1 MTFEGL
7 DALPRENLFEQ
18 FCEMYR
24 KHPETKIIIF
34 GAGNQGILTA
44 LELQEQ
50 HIAPYAFC
58 DNDAGKR
65 GTKIKGIP
73 VIGVTD
79 LAALPGEIAVV
90 NNDSYRR
97 EKKAQLISAEIA
109 AERIFSFDVLNP
121 LFKKMTRSYIEAH
134 TNEFRGVY
142 DWLADEDSRRTL
154 LNYLAG
160 VYTADLAYYEEIA
173 VGNDYFPAGI
183 VPLRDDHVFLDV
195 GAYSGDTIE
204 AFINFFAGKYSRIYA
219 FEPFPKTAEL
229 IEKKH
234 FPRTEVHVAAAAR
247 QKGRTTLFCG
257 EYNDL
262 TMVTTVSEVGAVQPQ
277 EITLNTVA
285 IDDVIA
291 GGEAS
296 FIKMDIEGSKM
307 DALYGASKTIRRNRP
322 FLAIC
327 VYHKRDDLIRIP
339 SYIKQLVPEYQMYLR
354 HHSKTAADLVLYCV

>member
-24 KHPETKIIIF
+24 KHPETKIVIF

-44 LELQEQ
+44 LELREQ

-134 TNEFRGVY
+134 TNISKGLR
-142 DWLADEDSRRTL
+142 
-154 LNYLAG
+154 LAG
-160 VYTADLAYYEEIA
+160 
-173 VGNDYFPAGI
+173 
-183 VPLRDDHVFLDV
+183 R
-195 GAYSGDTIE
+195 
-204 AFINFFAGKYSRIYA
+204 
-219 FEPFPKTAEL
+219 
-229 IEKKH
+229 
-234 FPRTEVHVAAAAR
+234 
-247 QKGRTTLFCG
+247 
-257 EYNDL
+257 
-262 TMVTTVSEVGAVQPQ
+262 
-277 EITLNTVA
+277 
-285 IDDVIA
+285 
-291 GGEAS
+291 
-296 FIKMDIEGSKM
+296 
-307 DALYGASKTIRRNRP
+307 
-322 FLAIC
+322 
-327 VYHKRDDLIRIP
+327 
-339 SYIKQLVPEYQMYLR
+339 
-354 HHSKTAADLVLYCV
+354 